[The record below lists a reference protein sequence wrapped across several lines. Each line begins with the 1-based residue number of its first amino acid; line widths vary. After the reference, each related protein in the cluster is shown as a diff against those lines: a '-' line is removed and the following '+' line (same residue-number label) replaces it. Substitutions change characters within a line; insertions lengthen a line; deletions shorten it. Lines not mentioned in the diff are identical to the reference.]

1 MKKNY
6 ILTLILTLCLSVVS
20 YGQVILAE
28 GFSYADGSLVPNG
41 GWTSFGGTAG
51 DFMVSSGEAV
61 VQHGTPS
68 EDVRYSFSAI
78 TGDVFVAFD
87 FSVDDLGAPYATGNS
102 DFEYFAHF
110 NFRAQLDIVP
120 PTGAGDYSIGVS
132 SDANTAEAVWA
143 TDLTFG
149 TKYRAVMR
157 FNQDTGTATL
167 WIDPT
172 ADTDTSIVGTDDGAF
187 SVTSFDL
194 RQSDSVENETVRIDN
209 LMIGHSFSD
218 VLVFSV
224 PSDPAISI
232 GGIAENEVFS
242 PEITEVTPVLSIQ
255 NFTLSGDAGGGV
267 SDNSGDGYIA
277 TTLQETGETD
287 ENANFFTTTPPAIT
301 VVAGRSYTITAELVD
316 NSGNPLT
323 PPVSASISFSVA
335 SYTQVADIAALR
347 AGTEGNYYEL
357 TGQATMTYDAMNS
370 RNQKYI
376 QDGSAA
382 ILIDDA
388 DGTVTTSYNV
398 GDGITGIR
406 GQLSSFSGVLQF
418 VPQVDPGAATATGL
432 PVTPQVVTIAD
443 LDANFNDYESE
454 WITVNDVTFNDAD
467 GSATFAA
474 STNYDITDGTN
485 TLVFRTQFSGAD
497 FIGSVIPSS
506 SANVTGIAAEFNGT
520 SQIFATSSSNIV
532 LSVERNEIE
541 GYSAYPNPVR
551 GNSLTITTGSIDKKQ
566 VVLFNVLGRKVF
578 SQSFTGTRRT
588 LDIPNLSSGVYVLKV
603 TEGSKIATQKL
614 IIE

>member
-1 MKKNY
+1 MRKHY
-6 ILTLILTLCLSVVS
+6 FLTLLLTLCFSAFSFGQTTLSAGDLVVIS
-20 YGQVILAE
+20 LQADTPDAFRFVPLVDLESGTVIKFTENAWDGTALRTNEATITFTADAAITKGTNISFE
-28 GFSYADGSLVPNG
+28 AGTSDTRFSISGSLGLSTSGDQMIVYQGDAATPTFIFAVQTNSTQWQAAPVTDTNQSALPTGLTDGVNAVAVGAGPGNEDEFDNSYYAGSTSGTKTEILGFVATASNWNG
-41 GWTSFGGTAG
+41 SNSIGTA
-51 DFMVSSGEAV
+51 V
-61 VQHGTPS
+61 T
-68 EDVRYSFSAI
+68 
-78 TGDVFVAFD
+78 
-87 FSVDDLGAPYATGNS
+87 S
-102 DFEYFAHF
+102 DFTINDTAQPGITITAPVNGTEF
-110 NFRAQLDIVP
+110 NP
-120 PTGAGDYSIGVS
+120 
-132 SDANTAEAVWA
+132 
-143 TDLTFG
+143 
-149 TKYRAVMR
+149 
-157 FNQDTGTATL
+157 
-167 WIDPT
+167 
-172 ADTDTSIVGTDDGAF
+172 
-187 SVTSFDL
+187 
-194 RQSDSVENETVRIDN
+194 ET
-209 LMIGHSFSD
+209 
-218 VLVFSV
+218 
-224 PSDPAISI
+224 
-232 GGIAENEVFS
+232 
-242 PEITEVTPVLSIQ
+242 TEVPVTLNIL

-267 SDNSGDGYIA
+267 SDNSGDGFVK
-277 TTLQETGETD
+277 TTLQETGEAD
-287 ENANFFTTTPPAIT
+287 VVSNFFTATPPAIN
-301 VVAGRSYTITAELVD
+301 VVAGRSYTATAELVD

-323 PPVSASISFSVA
+323 PAVMSSVTFTVA

-454 WITVNDVTFNDAD
+454 WITINDVTFNDAD
-467 GSATFAA
+467 GTATF
-474 STNYDITDGTN
+474 SSGTNYDITDGTN

-497 FIGSVIPSS
+497 FIGSVIPTS
-506 SANVTGIAAEFNGT
+506 SANITGIAAEFNGT

-532 LSVERNEIE
+532 LSVQRNDIE

-551 GNSLTITTGSIDKKQ
+551 GNSLTVTTNSIDKKQ

-578 SQSFTGTRRT
+578 SQSFSGTRKT
-588 LDIPNLSSGVYVLKV
+588 MDIPNLTPGVYVLKV
-603 TEGSKIATQKL
+603 TEGAKIATQKL